1 MPINT
6 QTQGHVLVVTIDRP
20 EAMNALDPAMTSAL
34 EAVWQEFEASDRWR
48 VAVLTGAGD
57 RAFSA
62 GADLKTLLP
71 AFRQRVNAG
80 DSTAVWNF
88 GGGLARGIE
97 FSKPLVAAVN
107 GHALAGGLEMALACD
122 IRLCSPNAT
131 FSLAEAKWAVT
142 PGAGGTQRLPRAIP
156 LGMAMEMLLTGTSID
171 AQTALRCGLVNRV
184 LPQEALLDDALAL
197 ANRIAA
203 AGPLAVKS
211 IKRSVR
217 EGFEHGMEQG
227 MRREHDAFVAIMSSE
242 DAGEGYVAFAEKRTP
257 VYRGR

>member
-1 MPINT
+1 MSITT
-6 QTQGHVLVVTIDRP
+6 QTLDRALLVTIDRP
-20 EAMNALDPAMTSAL
+20 EAMNALDPAMTL
-34 EAVWQEFEASDRWR
+34 ELEEVWRDFEGSDRWR

-57 RAFSA
+57 KAFSA

-71 AFRQRVNAG
+71 AFRQRVNDG
-80 DSTAVWNF
+80 DATARWNF

-97 FSKPLVAAVN
+97 FTKPLVAAVN

-156 LGMAMEMLLTGTSID
+156 MGMAMEMLLTGSAID
-171 AQTALRCGLVNRV
+171 AATALRCGLVNRV
-184 LPQEALLDDALAL
+184 IPQQDLLNEALAL
-197 ANRIAA
+197 AHRISA

-211 IKRSVR
+211 IKRSVQ
-217 EGFEHGMEQG
+217 EGLDHGFAHGM
-227 MRREHDAFVAIMSSE
+227 RVEHDAFVAIMSSE
-242 DAGEGYVAFAEKRTP
+242 DAGEGYKAFAEKRAP
-257 VYRGR
+257 VYKGR